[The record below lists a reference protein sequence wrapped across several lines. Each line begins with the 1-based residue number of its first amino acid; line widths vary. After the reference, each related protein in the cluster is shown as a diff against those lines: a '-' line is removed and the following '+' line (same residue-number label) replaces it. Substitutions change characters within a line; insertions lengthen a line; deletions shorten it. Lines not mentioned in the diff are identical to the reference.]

1 MQALI
6 ELTGKNDTKIGIL
19 RLNDLVVFIG
29 RRYGKTISVD
39 LSSEEFKDLRRHLLT
54 HREVEYSHNS
64 MGVSLTLIDRG
75 EVRIGFYKAGNE
87 ADGEVS
93 INLALDKLL
102 AIIP

>member
-1 MQALI
+1 
-6 ELTGKNDTKIGIL
+6 
-19 RLNDLVVFIG
+19 
-29 RRYGKTISVD
+29 
-39 LSSEEFKDLRRHLLT
+39 
-54 HREVEYSHNS
+54 